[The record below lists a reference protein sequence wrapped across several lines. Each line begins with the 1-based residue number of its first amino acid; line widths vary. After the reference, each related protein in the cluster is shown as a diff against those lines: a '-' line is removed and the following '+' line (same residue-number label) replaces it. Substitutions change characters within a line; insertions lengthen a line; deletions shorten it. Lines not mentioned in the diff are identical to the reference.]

1 MHFSKSSLSKTRLLV
16 LDFDGVMTDGGIYLN
31 EKGDSFRRFDVKD
44 GLGIKLLQSHL
55 VHIAIISGS
64 NSKIIHSRGEA
75 LGIKII
81 KVGISD
87 KLSELKSI
95 QKKLNVTPSETL
107 FLGDDI
113 NDLVVLDSVN
123 LFISPSNAHNSCKKR
138 ASLVANSKGGD
149 GFIRE
154 IVDQILFSKEI
165 DPYVPFKTKNDF

>member
-1 MHFSKSSLSKTRLLV
+1 MKKKFKNLII
-16 LDFDGVMTDGGIYLN
+16 DIDGVMTDGGIYLSEN
-31 EKGDSFRRFDVKD
+31 GDSFRRFDVKD
-44 GLGIKLLQSHL
+44 GLGIKLLQKHL

-64 NSKIIHSRGEA
+64 NSKIISERGKA

-81 KVGISD
+81 RVGISD

-95 QKKLNVTPSETL
+95 QKELNITPLETL

-113 NDLVVLDSVN
+113 NDLIVLDSVN
-123 LFISPSNAHNSCKKR
+123 SFIVPANAHKACKEN
-138 ASLVANSKGGD
+138 ASLVSNSIGGF

-154 IVDQILFSKEI
+154 IVDQILLSKGI

>member
-1 MHFSKSSLSKTRLLV
+1 MNFSKSALSKTRLLV

-31 EKGDSFRRFDVKD
+31 ENGDSFRRFDVKD

-64 NSKIIHSRGEA
+64 NSKIIHARGEA

-113 NDLVVLDSVN
+113 NDLIVLDSVN
-123 LFISPSNAHNSCKKR
+123 LFISPSNAHNACKQR
-138 ASLVANSKGGD
+138 ASLVANSKGGH